1 MRTLSIILLGAMLV
15 LASAC
20 SEPAS
25 KPARQAEAEKIDYW
39 VVPCEP
45 TLSDSARVECNALAA
60 VVKDDGFLSVVTQ
73 FRREGTGYCITT
85 YPDHP
90 SIVNGGAVV
99 RLDSAGVVQSVTRG
113 DTIGCSRAPKPV
125 ASCDV
130 ALPPGTIVSAEAAA
144 TLARSRKRCSAGD
157 RCFIGCLASGAGMN
171 VEGGCWHLC
180 STLRPHDDPPL
191 G

>member
-1 MRTLSIILLGAMLV
+1 MRNLPSILLAVLCLLV
-15 LASAC
+15 SAC

-39 VVPCEP
+39 VVPCDS

-113 DTIGCSRAPKPV
+113 DSI
-125 ASCDV
+125 AS
-130 ALPPGTIVSAEAAA
+130 PP
-144 TLARSRKRCSAGD
+144 
-157 RCFIGCLASGAGMN
+157 
-171 VEGGCWHLC
+171 
-180 STLRPHDDPPL
+180 
-191 G
+191 